1 MRWQG
6 GCALLARCARPVY
19 RRRGAANTKRPDIV
33 DARRADGTRDDATPR
48 SVRGVRAAKRTT
60 RCAQRRALPQPPN
73 ARCAATRRAF
83 GGLDSYD
90 RAMPADPAW
99 RVAIVGAGPAAFF
112 VAEALTKAAP
122 DTVAVDLIERLPTP
136 LGLVRSGVAPDHQH
150 IKAVARQFAATAEK
164 SRVRLLGNVALGR
177 DVEVAD
183 LAARYHQIVYAVG
196 CPANSRLGVPGEDLA
211 GVRAAGEFVAFYN
224 GDPARPVDP
233 FALAEVGRVAI
244 VGNGNVALDAAR
256 ILLSSPD
263 RLSPTDIAPHA
274 LAALRQARIREVVL
288 LGRRSVAEAAY
299 APKEMEEIAGLP
311 DVDVVIAPDDARV
324 EDASAAW
331 LAEHGPRSRQRNVAF
346 AAERATAGAGSRP
359 KKLRCRFRVAPAA
372 FVGEG
377 GRLSAVVLQPM
388 RLVAGADG
396 APKAVP
402 DGTTETL
409 PIDLALVAV
418 GYRGAEL
425 PGVPHDAA
433 RGTIRNVDGRVV
445 TAEGALRVG
454 EYAVGWCR
462 NGPQGLIGAN
472 SLDAKE
478 VAARMVADRAADA
491 TLRPHDGDLLDLL
504 RARGVDVVDWRDWLR
519 LDAWE
524 RQQGEPHGAVR
535 RKLADVA
542 ATMAT
547 IRALRAGG

>member
-1 MRWQG
+1 MARRH
-6 GCALLARCARPVY
+6 ARCRHATARAPGGVAS
-19 RRRGAANTKRPDIV
+19 RGDR
-33 DARRADGTRDDATPR
+33 
-48 SVRGVRAAKRTT
+48 
-60 RCAQRRALPQPPN
+60 
-73 ARCAATRRAF
+73 
-83 GGLDSYD
+83 SYD
-90 RAMPADPAW
+90 RAMPAGTAW

-112 VAEALTKAAP
+112 VAEALAKAAP
-122 DTVAVDLIERLPTP
+122 DAVAIDLIERLPTP

-164 SRVRLLGNVALGR
+164 SRVRFLGNVALGR
-177 DVEVAD
+177 DVDVAE
-183 LAARYHQIVYAVG
+183 LAARYDQIVYAVG
-196 CPANSRLGVPGEDLA
+196 CPANSRLGVPGEDLD

-233 FALAEVGRVAI
+233 FALAHVERIAI

-256 ILLSSPD
+256 ILLSPPE
-263 RLSPTDIAPHA
+263 RLAPTDVAPTA
-274 LAALRQARIREVVL
+274 LAALRQGRVREVVL

-299 APKEMEEIAGLP
+299 APKEMEEIAALP

-324 EDASAAW
+324 DGLSAAW
-331 LAEHGPRSRQRNVAF
+331 LAEHGARSRQRNVAF
-346 AAERATAGAGSRP
+346 AAERAAAGEGERP

-372 FVGEG
+372 FVGDG
-377 GRLSAVVLQPM
+377 GRLAAVVLQPM

-396 APKAVP
+396 APQAVP
-402 DGTTETL
+402 DGALQTL
-409 PIDLALVAV
+409 PVDLALVAV

-425 PGVPHDAA
+425 PGVPFDPA

-445 TAEGALRVG
+445 AADGALRVG

-462 NGPQGLIGAN
+462 NGPQGLIGTN

-478 VAARMVADRAADA
+478 VAARMVADHAAGA
-491 TLRPHDGDLLDLL
+491 TLHPRDGDLLDLL
-504 RARGVDVVDWRDWLR
+504 RARGVDVADWSDWQR

-524 RQQGEPHGAVR
+524 RRQGEPHGAVR

-547 IRALRAGG
+547 IRALRDGG